1 MITKVKNHKGFTLIE
16 LMIVIAI
23 IGILAAIAIPQFAAY
38 KISAN
43 NAAAESDVRN
53 LQTEAEAIYADCDSY
68 PDTVTIAA
76 GGSGALLIAGSSPV
90 CPNPA
95 RSFQCS
101 KNVAISY
108 SAS

>member
-1 MITKVKNHKGFTLIE
+1 MTKVKNHKGFTLIE

-53 LQTEAEAIYADCDSY
+53 LQTECEAIYADCDSY
-68 PDTVTIAA
+68 PLAVPAGVTGPATLSLQANGAA
-76 GGSGALLIAGSSPV
+76 
-90 CPNPA
+90 CPTPA
-95 RSFQCS
+95 RNFQVS
-101 KNVAISY
+101 KGVKLAIVAN
-108 SAS
+108 

>member
-1 MITKVKNHKGFTLIE
+1 MTKVKNHKGFTLIE

-53 LQTEAEAIYADCDSY
+53 LQTECEAIYADCDSY
-68 PDTVTIAA
+68 PNAVAVTTGPNTMALTTPTA
-76 GGSGALLIAGSSPV
+76 G

-95 RSFQCS
+95 RNFQIS
-101 KNVAISY
+101 KGVQLVLGN
-108 SAS
+108 